1 MASLTEK
8 ISSYLGFA
16 RFVAERFYRD
26 RCTQVA
32 ASLTY
37 TTLLSLVPLIT
48 IALTVFSAFPVFEE
62 LMIEL
67 KVFLLN
73 TLVPESAGKII
84 TVYMQ
89 QFSDKAARLT
99 MVGIAFLGV
108 TAFML
113 MHTIEEAFNT
123 IWRVRRP
130 RPLLHRLLTF
140 WALLT
145 LGPLLVGGSLYLT
158 SYLVGLSFGWAN
170 QPAVGVAVLKMAQV
184 TLTVVAFVLLYV
196 LVPNRFVP
204 FSHALMGG
212 LLAGGLFEA
221 MRQGFAVYV
230 THFPTYTL
238 VYGAFAAMPI
248 FLLWIYL
255 SWLVVLI
262 GAEVAATL
270 SHWQGGAWRVRD
282 EPGRRFYDALKVLRV
297 LYEAHHQGNAV
308 TLRYLRRHIAL
319 GFEDLEEVLESLADI
334 QVAQPVQGGGWV
346 ASRGPEAV
354 RVSEIFRCFVISPE
368 GAGAGLPP
376 ALAELL
382 RRCEFE
388 VPLSE
393 LFASPVGKALS

>member
-1 MASLTEK
+1 MASLSEK
-8 ISSYLGFA
+8 ISPGLGFA

-26 RCTQVA
+26 RCAQVA

-62 LMIEL
+62 LMIQL
-67 KVFLLN
+67 KIFLLT

-113 MHTIEEAFNT
+113 MHTIEQAFNT

-130 RPLLHRLLTF
+130 RPLLQRLLTF

-145 LGPLLVGGSLYLT
+145 LGPLLVGASMSLT

-170 QPAVGVAVLKMAQV
+170 QPAVGVTALKVVQVL
-184 TLTVVAFVLLYV
+184 LSVVAFTLLYT

-204 FSHALMGG
+204 GSHAAVGG
-212 LLAGGLFEA
+212 VLAGALFEA
-221 MRQGFAVYV
+221 MRYGFAIYV

-238 VYGAFAAMPI
+238 VYGAFAAVPI

-270 SHWQGGAWRVRD
+270 SYWGGGAWRVRD

-297 LYEAHHQGNAV
+297 LYEARHQGNAV
-308 TLRYLRRHIAL
+308 TLRHLRRHIAL
-319 GFEDLEEVLESLADI
+319 GFEDLTEVLERLADI

-346 ASRGPEAV
+346 ASRGAEEVA
-354 RVSEIFRCFVISPE
+354 VSEIFRCFVMSFE
-368 GAGAGLPP
+368 GADAGLPP
-376 ALAELL
+376 VLAEIL
-382 RRCEFE
+382 RRCEFD

-393 LFASPVGKALS
+393 LFASPEGKAHS